1 MIKQAQHSVR
11 RLDEIALKPNP
22 LTEVEYIEV
31 LIESEKRGAKPGYQ
45 QRINYYE
52 EAKRQAEMLSRVKDE
67 NESQKLMQKLSR
79 KGMNISHYEEATM
92 GLAKISLHQDTSQ
105 KWYSRFKF
113 W

>member
-22 LTEVEYIEV
+22 LTEVEDIEV

-45 QRINYYE
+45 QRVHYYE
-52 EAKRQAEMLSRVKDE
+52 EAKRQAEMLSKVKDE
-67 NESQKLMQKLSR
+67 KESQKLMQKLSR

-92 GLAKISLHQDTSQ
+92 GLAKISLHQETSQ
-105 KWYSRFKF
+105 KW
-113 W
+113 